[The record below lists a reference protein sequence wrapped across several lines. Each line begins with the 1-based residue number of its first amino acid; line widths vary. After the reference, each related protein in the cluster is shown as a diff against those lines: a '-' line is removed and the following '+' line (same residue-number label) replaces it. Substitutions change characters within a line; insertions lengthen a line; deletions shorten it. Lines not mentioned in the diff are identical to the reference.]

1 MALSSLRNIAICCG
15 SVTAALAFGTALFVW
30 SGLYDVA
37 ASDPHYAITRWLL
50 EFAKRR
56 SIETHSLLVNSLVSD
71 DPDLVALGAGHYD
84 IGCAPCHGAPGR
96 PSNAIVQ
103 KMLPPPADM
112 LQAAPTWSAAQLYW
126 IVKNGL
132 KYTGMPAWPAPERED
147 EIRALVA
154 LLRAMPAMEPEKYTR
169 LAAGGADD
177 PMSNG
182 PGLAEL
188 GGDPAKKCARCHREN
203 ASSQNRLVPRLA
215 GQSQAYIEMSLRDYA
230 KGLRQSGIMQ
240 PIAAALDQRGVVE
253 AAQYYAR
260 LPRAASVSTAGAEQI
275 ARGRTIA
282 TMGIPATGVPA
293 CLACHSGKSAA
304 AFPTLDGQHA
314 PYIVGQLQ
322 LLRRGVRDQS
332 VYGKI
337 MSVIAPRL
345 TDPQIADVAAYFA
358 SVSPPPPA
366 PPPSTR
372 PAPRR
377 R

>member
-1 MALSSLRNIAICCG
+1 MALSSLRDIAICSG
-15 SVTAALAFGTALFVW
+15 SLAAALAFGSALFVW
-30 SGLYDVA
+30 SGLYDVG
-37 ASDPHYAITRWLL
+37 ASDPHYAVTRWLL

-56 SIETHSLLVNSLVSD
+56 SIETQSLFVNSPVAD
-71 DPDLVALGAGHYD
+71 DPDLVALGASHYD

-96 PSNAIVQ
+96 PSSPIVQ
-103 KMLPPPADM
+103 KMLPAPADL

-132 KYTGMPAWPAPERED
+132 KFTGMPAWPAQERED
-147 EIRALVA
+147 EIRAVVA
-154 LLRAMPAMEPEKYTR
+154 LLRAMPTMDPAKYKR
-169 LAAGGADD
+169 LAVGGADD
-177 PMSNG
+177 PMPNG

-188 GGDPAKKCARCHREN
+188 DSDPAKKCARCHREGET
-203 ASSQNRLVPRLA
+203 SQNRLVPRLA

-230 KGLRQSGIMQ
+230 KGLRRSGIMQ
-240 PIAAALDQRGVVE
+240 PIAAALDEGGIAK

-260 LPRAASVSTAGAEQI
+260 LPRAASVSTADAEQI

-282 TMGIPATGVPA
+282 MRGVPEAGVPA

-358 SVSPPPPA
+358 SVSPPLA
-366 PPPSTR
+366 QPSSAR
-372 PAPRR
+372 PRPRR
-377 R
+377 K